1 LPRFSSLGKGS
12 GFQGQGQI
20 HAKVSTGIKAVEVTI
35 ETDANHRVH
44 GIVAREWMERHWTV
58 GPDQKDL
65 LATFEAHRD
74 EICGALL
81 RRAKASNRNIITLT

>member
-1 LPRFSSLGKGS
+1 MAK
-12 GFQGQGQI
+12 I
-20 HAKVSTGIKAVEVTI
+20 HAKVSSGVKAVEVTI

-44 GIVAREWMERHWTV
+44 GIVAREWMERRWTV

-74 EICGALL
+74 EICDEILGRA
-81 RRAKASNRNIITLT
+81 RAKQIQTVTLT